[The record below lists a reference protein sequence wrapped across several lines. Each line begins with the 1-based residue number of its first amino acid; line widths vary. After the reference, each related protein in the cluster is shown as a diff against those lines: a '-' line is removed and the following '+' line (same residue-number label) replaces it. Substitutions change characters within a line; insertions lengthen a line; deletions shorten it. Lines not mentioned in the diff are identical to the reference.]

1 MLGVEAWTT
10 IRYLQAQGV
19 GIRAICRQL
28 GVSRTAVRRALRGD
42 GPAHYQRPARPNQQL
57 VPYEAQIHAW
67 YFGQHLIGSRI
78 LRELGKLGYRGGPT
92 ALYAYL
98 KQLRAATPSGK
109 ATVRFETLPGRQGQ
123 FDWSP
128 YTLDLGGVLT
138 KVIVFGWLDPG
149 LQPTQAL
156 HGQPG

>member
-28 GVSRTAVRRALRGD
+28 GVSRTAVRRALRSD
-42 GPAHYQRPARPNQQL
+42 RSPHYQRPAWLNPQL
-57 VPYEAQIHAW
+57 VPYEAKIHVW

>member
-10 IRYLQAQGV
+10 IRYLPAQGV

-42 GPAHYQRPARPNQQL
+42 GPAHYQRLARPNQRL

-78 LRELGKLGYRGGPT
+78 LRELQNSAT
-92 ALYAYL
+92 AV
-98 KQLRAATPSGK
+98 
-109 ATVRFETLPGRQGQ
+109 VRRLCMRT
-123 FDWSP
+123 
-128 YTLDLGGVLT
+128 
-138 KVIVFGWLDPG
+138 
-149 LQPTQAL
+149 
-156 HGQPG
+156 